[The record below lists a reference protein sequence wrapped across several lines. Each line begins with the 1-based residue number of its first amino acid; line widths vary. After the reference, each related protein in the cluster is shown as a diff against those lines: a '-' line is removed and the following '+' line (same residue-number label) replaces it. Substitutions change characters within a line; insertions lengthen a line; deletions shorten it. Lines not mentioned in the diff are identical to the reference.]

1 MEKTPRIKKTQSSLV
16 RPIAAFIRQFHL
28 LIFFVVIVGC
38 LSVAVVLINK
48 TLTESADEAYTS
60 SINAGTIDQSTLQK
74 IKSLHT
80 SSKPSPTPALPSGRV
95 NPFSE

>member
-1 MEKTPRIKKTQSSLV
+1 MEKAPRIKKPQSSLV

-38 LSVAVVLINK
+38 LSVAVVLINQ
-48 TLTESADEAYTS
+48 TLTESSDDGYTS
-60 SINAGTIDQSTLQK
+60 SINAGSIDQSTLQR

-80 SSKPSPTPALPSGRV
+80 SKNPSPAPALPSGRV